1 MASTSGE
8 GSGVAAGRIRSHTS
22 ALYSD
27 CQSLILEIR
36 KSVTMMKDIAVHLER
51 DERTQMVKDLEDG
64 VVQLLAASDECMHLS
79 EAIQSIGGELEP
91 APEPTNFKKKF
102 DEEIAKSKARSSSHT
117 QNQSLLRKF
126 REAVWHVHH
135 EGQPMPGDE
144 QEDIVMTS
152 TQCNLLNVT
161 CPLSGKPVTELV
173 EPVRSMDCKH
183 IYDKK
188 AIMQYMKSK
197 STRGQCPVAGCPKIL
212 KAQRVL
218 CDPFLLIEI
227 DEVRSMSK
235 QNARPDAIE
244 DFTALDE
251 DEDEDD

>member
-1 MASTSGE
+1 MVSTSGA

-27 CQSLILEIR
+27 SQSLILEIR

-79 EAIQSIGGELEP
+79 EAIQSIGDELEP
-91 APEPTNFKKKF
+91 GPEPTNFKKKF

-161 CPLSGKPVTELV
+161 CPLSGKPITELV